1 MKTDTSLVL
10 VFKVKEATDALIE
23 KARKLD
29 KTLPADMEALHLNVD
44 GKKDEVRLTV
54 AVKMPEPAG
63 SA

>member
-10 VFKVKEATDALIE
+10 VFKVSEATEALIE
-23 KARKLD
+23 KARQLD
-29 KTLPADMEALHLNVD
+29 KTLPTEMEALHLNVD

-54 AVKMPEPAG
+54 AVKMPDAVG